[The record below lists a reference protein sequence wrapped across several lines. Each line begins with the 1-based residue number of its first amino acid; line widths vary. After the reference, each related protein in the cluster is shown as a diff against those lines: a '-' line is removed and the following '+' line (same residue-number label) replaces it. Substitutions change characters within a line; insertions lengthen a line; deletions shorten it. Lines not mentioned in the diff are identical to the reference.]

1 MAPRATTAPI
11 QAVTATGARG
21 RGKRAMASEADW
33 PRSDKVVVE
42 LRRRRRHH
50 KTGHYV
56 LEYELR
62 PYQTEHTDE
71 DQQAGQSL
79 GLSTSMVDC
88 SKPKESWKTL
98 VLKKACNE
106 WVVQSPNYG
115 PEADDGR
122 RSGGVVKDGRRS
134 VVEVGLQNRT
144 HRQIER
150 CRMANRRH
158 PNEPPRD
165 LGGARI
171 PRTTVDAAEV
181 DSWSSRSSMKLL

>member
-1 MAPRATTAPI
+1 MI
-11 QAVTATGARG
+11 
-21 RGKRAMASEADW
+21 
-33 PRSDKVVVE
+33 
-42 LRRRRRHH
+42 
-50 KTGHYV
+50 
-56 LEYELR
+56 
-62 PYQTEHTDE
+62 
-71 DQQAGQSL
+71 
-79 GLSTSMVDC
+79 DC

-98 VLKKACNE
+98 VLEKACNE

-115 PEADDGR
+115 PEAGDGR

-134 VVEVGLQNRT
+134 VVEVGLQNRP

-171 PRTTVDAAEV
+171 PRTTTVDAAEV
-181 DSWSSRSSMKLL
+181 DNWSLRSSRKLL